1 MPTPVG
7 VDLWMTDGTAAGTR
21 LVKSSQDGGGFDPK
35 PMGTLGDSVVFS
47 VLDSIGSGVELWI
60 SDGTALG
67 THLVQDINPGPD
79 GSDPG
84 GFVEIRRL
92 PGSEP
97 TNITLSK
104 NTVAEAVADG
114 TVVGKLNAADPDGND
129 GFTYLV
135 LDDAGGRFAVSGGK
149 LVVADGLSLDFEQNA
164 SYSVQVQVTDG
175 A

>member
-1 MPTPVG
+1 M
-7 VDLWMTDGTAAGTR
+7 LNR
-21 LVKSSQDGGGFDPK
+21 KSAPGFARVASASTVIA
-35 PMGTLGDSVVFS
+35 TL
-47 VLDSIGSGVELWI
+47 
-60 SDGTALG
+60 A
-67 THLVQDINPGPD
+67 
-79 GSDPG
+79 
-84 GFVEIRRL
+84 
-92 PGSEP
+92 
-97 TNITLSK
+97 
-104 NTVAEAVADG
+104 VAEAVADG